1 MEFVL
6 EMKLEGKY
14 PEVTE
19 AFILEALRRKKVEVG
34 EKSDRKVPVL
44 ITDNKVEAKKH
55 ENKPGAFTVLVLASS
70 ISNSYTFDITA
81 PDDFR
86 ENFPKFLAR
95 VN

>member
-1 MEFVL
+1 MEFAL

-14 PEVTE
+14 PEVRK
-19 AFILEALRRKKVEVG
+19 AFILKALRRKKVEVG
-34 EKSDRKVPVL
+34 EKSDREVPVL

-55 ENKPGAFTVLVLASS
+55 ENKPGAFTVLVLANS
-70 ISNSYTFDITA
+70 ISSSYTYNITA
-81 PDDFR
+81 ADDFQ